1 MVCGWRSELGVQRQ
15 GPGDALY
22 NTRGVLRGRVHATTL
37 AITASTTVAT
47 RDSYVAVPPTSASV
61 HARPAFSRLKLVNDA
76 AILSVRDAVGATIV
90 ICAAG
95 HAVARRASHSLWG

>member
-1 MVCGWRSELGVQRQ
+1 
-15 GPGDALY
+15 
-22 NTRGVLRGRVHATTL
+22 
-37 AITASTTVAT
+37 
-47 RDSYVAVPPTSASV
+47 V

>member
-1 MVCGWRSELGVQRQ
+1 MAEGAWSAF
-15 GPGDALY
+15 PGDALY
-22 NTRGVLRGRVHATTL
+22 NTRGVLRGRAHATTL